1 LVGRMAW
8 SVGRAQD
15 CSIFLPDRMVSREH
29 AMILQMPR
37 SNEFFWV
44 DLGSRNGSFINF
56 QPVKQPMQLQDG
68 DLIRVGNRLEI
79 QFILAPDSVR
89 LPHGVLTVLMHQSS
103 LFHGQLWREVLMA
116 LQISIIW
123 QPNDVSLFH
132 SLRQLEAT
140 GGGLPHLLLI
150 DAVTLKD
157 DFSAFM
163 EAMTAAFP
171 PIPVMFTMA
180 EGADDFLGRR
190 AQAQAHGAIDLI
202 PLFRLAGADFLDY
215 RDDFARKVALVLKAL
230 GAPMPHHDSLLTAAA
245 AALRT
250 ALRNETLF

>member
-1 LVGRMAW
+1 MSW

-29 AMILQMPR
+29 AMILRMPR
-37 SNEFFWV
+37 SDEFFWV

-56 QPVKQPMQLQDG
+56 QPVTQPMLLNDG

-89 LPHGVLTVLMHQSS
+89 LPQGALTVLMHQSS

-123 QPNDVSLFH
+123 QPNDVSIFH
-132 SLRQLEAT
+132 SLRQLEAV
-140 GGGLPHLLLI
+140 GGGLPHLLLV
-150 DAVTLKD
+150 DALTLHD
-157 DFSAFM
+157 DFSAFI
-163 EAMTAAFP
+163 EAMSSAFP

-180 EGADDFLGRR
+180 EVSNDFPRLRER
-190 AQAQAHGAIDLI
+190 AQMAGAIDLI

-215 RDDFARKVALVLKAL
+215 RDDLARKVAVVLSAL
-230 GAPMPHHDSLLTAAA
+230 GAILPHEDVLLTAAA
-245 AALRT
+245 TALRT